1 MKDKKTEIEQNLIQ
15 EHAEWKN
22 LYKYGGQD
30 PFWPDGC
37 NLNLI
42 RNHIIHYR
50 KQLEEIGYYPESYY
64 WDVPR
69 EVDDNYMAR
78 TEEIRKAA
86 GETLEAMVQN
96 ENYQFLMK
104 CAGRLT
110 EKQKKS
116 ISVKNIIGYQEKLDK
131 AIQEDDLVTMRR
143 YRNKKGYMEAFK
155 KCREEMEKIMGEKT
169 TQKEGQMDIFDF
181 I

>member
-50 KQLEEIGYYPESYY
+50 KRMEEIGYYPESYY

-69 EVDDNYMAR
+69 EVDDNYMTR

-143 YRNKKGYMEAFK
+143 YRNKKDIWKPSKSAGK
-155 KCREEMEKIMGEKT
+155 KWKRSWEKKPR
-169 TQKEGQMDIFDF
+169 KKKVRWIFLTF
-181 I
+181 